1 VILLEPWTS
10 ADMPLLERLNAPE
23 MMEHLGGPETA
34 EQLARR
40 LQRYVGFAASPAA
53 RMFKVVVDGAAAGSV
68 GFWDRDWN
76 GEAIYE
82 TGWTILP
89 EFQGRGLAS
98 NATAMA
104 IEIARAGGRRDA
116 IHAFPSVDNAPS
128 IAICRKLTFELIGE
142 CDFEYPPGHPMRCN
156 DWRLGLR
163 QYT

>member
-1 VILLEPWTS
+1 M
-10 ADMPLLERLNAPE
+10 ADDMALLERLNAPA
-23 MMEHLGGPETA
+23 MMEHLGGPETP

-40 LQRYVGFAASPAA
+40 LHRYVGFAVSPAA
-53 RMFKVVVDGAAAGSV
+53 RMFKVVVDGAPVGSV

-76 GEAIYE
+76 GEAVYE
-82 TGWTILP
+82 TGWAILP

-104 IEIARAGGRRDA
+104 IELARAGSRHDA

-128 IAICRKLTFELIGE
+128 NAICRKLAFELIGE
-142 CDFEYPPGHPMRCN
+142 CDFEYPPGQPMRCN